1 MEPPFHTLLSGHEPS
16 DLRRFRTSL
25 GLTQSA
31 LADKLG
37 VTPLTVHRWE
47 TGQSRPQRIAK
58 ERFLELAKRH
68 AEDSSLLGPAANSRA
83 SGPTLDFAGRPEAV
97 SAVAE
102 ALRLAYGH
110 QFNPFYASETSRID
124 PLPHQRI
131 AVYEHILK
139 QDPIRFLLADDAG
152 AGKTIMTGLTVRE
165 MLSRGRIH
173 RVLIIPPAGLVGNW
187 ERELRI
193 LFQLRFRIVSGT
205 ALKTKNPFLGSDGD
219 LVIVSLDTLRQVNA
233 FNRLRDP
240 GISSYDLVVFDEA
253 HKLAATKQSS
263 RVRKTQRYQ
272 LAEAL
277 AGCPDS
283 HNSFRGLDW
292 SARHI
297 LLLTAT
303 PHMGK
308 DSPYYFLWRLLDPVA
323 FATEESFKL
332 FAPAIRMRHFIR
344 RTKEE
349 MVGLNGHPL
358 FPPRHCLTFSYD
370 LSPHEQELYDKTTK
384 YLRDTYGKALSNRPA
399 IRLAMG
405 VFQRRLASSTWALFR
420 SFQRRVEKLSGILEQ
435 LTTGITSTAALHSL
449 QQDLNHSYNS
459 DYFDAHGADD
469 DVHEDG
475 EGEAHEDYEDAVL
488 GAVLSITIED
498 LNEEIGILT
507 ELREQARR
515 LDAAGRES
523 KFEKMCEILRDPR
536 FVDEKCLIF
545 TEHRDTA
552 EYLLRRLEALGYSD
566 RVGQIHG
573 GLDWHEREEQV
584 YAFRRPDGNR
594 FLVAT
599 DAAGEGIN
607 LQFCRLM
614 LNYDIPWN
622 PARLEQR
629 MGRIH
634 RYGQKH
640 NVQIVNLVAGST
652 YEGNVLRVLLKKLDA
667 IRGELSSDKVF
678 DVIGRL
684 FENVSLRDHVC
695 DAHDEES
702 TKAALS
708 EIDGLVSAERVR
720 DLAEREKQVYG
731 QRGDVAG
738 RLPAMRVEMERER
751 YLELLPAYVRRF
763 ILKSADLLGFR
774 IRGNIDN
781 TFSLIPTQTGTL
793 DWLHSTLQGYPADV
807 REHLSIH
814 RPAGDTSCI
823 WLHPGEPVF
832 QALSDRILNDFRPD
846 ALRGCIF
853 VDPRSEAPRIIHL
866 ALVTIDE
873 EQDQPAESAQTPVR
887 RALEQRLIGLFQTEE
902 GETHECDIE
911 HLLLLHEGTET
922 PPGAVPLATR
932 AIAFRAEAERH
943 LRHGILGS
951 LVADRRDALRKELPD
966 RLRQVKINY
975 DLRGVELAGRRNSI
989 SKQAAAAQGAELED
1003 IKREQR
1009 SISQELELALADARS
1024 ICDRPI
1030 PGKLQFLLH
1039 AIAIP
1044 PTNADDTEQY
1054 DQRVEAVAVRRA
1066 THWEEAQGASV
1077 QDVSNPKLARLAGL
1091 PDWPG
1096 FDLISR
1102 LPSGEIRNIEVK
1114 GRADRGT
1121 VHMQANEWKQACN
1134 LGTRYWLYVV
1144 LGCATPRPQ
1153 LITVNDPFHR
1163 LLSSHQSSSAFAI
1176 SVGQLLSAAEHASYD
1191 GVNEDRSLE

>member
-1 MEPPFHTLLSGHEPS
+1 MDPPFHTLLSGREPS

-31 LADKLG
+31 LADKVG

-58 ERFLELAKRH
+58 ERLLELAKRH
-68 AEDSSLLGPAANSRA
+68 AEDASLLDPAESSRA
-83 SGPTLDFAGRPEAV
+83 SGPTLDFAGRPEAA

-102 ALRLAYGH
+102 TLRLSYGH

-131 AVYEHILK
+131 AVYEHMLK
-139 QDPIRFLLADDAG
+139 QEPIRFLLADDAG

-165 MLSRGRIH
+165 MLSRGRIR

-187 ERELRI
+187 ERELRV
-193 LFQLRFRIVSGT
+193 LFRLAFRIVSGT
-205 ALKTKNPFLGSDGD
+205 ALKTANPFLGPDGD
-219 LVIVSLDTLRQVNA
+219 LVVISLDTLRQANA
-233 FNRLRDP
+233 FNKLRDT
-240 GISSYDLVVFDEA
+240 GIMPYDLVVFDEA
-253 HKLAATKQSS
+253 HKLAATKQGS

-283 HNSFRGLDW
+283 NNSFRGLGW
-292 SARHI
+292 KARHV

-323 FATEESFKL
+323 FGTEESFKL
-332 FAPAIRMRHFIR
+332 VSTTVRMRHFIR

-349 MVGLNGHPL
+349 MVGLNGYPL

-370 LSPHEQELYDKTTK
+370 LSPDEQALYDKTTR
-384 YLRDTYGKALSNRPA
+384 YLRDTYGRALSNRPA

-405 VFQRRLASSTWALFR
+405 VFQRRLASSNWALFR
-420 SFQRRVEKLSGILEQ
+420 SFERRIEKLRGIVAQLRSGVA
-435 LTTGITSTAALHSL
+435 STARLHRL
-449 QQDLNHSYNS
+449 QEDLSHSYDS
-459 DYFDAHGADD
+459 DYFDAHGADED
-469 DVHEDG
+469 AHEDG

-488 GAVLSITIED
+488 GAAVSITIED
-498 LNEEIGILT
+498 LEEEIGLLT

-515 LDAAGRES
+515 LDESGRES
-523 KFEKMCEILRDPR
+523 KFEKLCEILNDAR
-536 FVDEKCLIF
+536 FLDEKCLIF

-552 EYLLRRLEALGYSD
+552 KYLLRRLEALGYSD

-573 GLDWHEREEQV
+573 GLNWYEREEQV
-584 YAFRRPDGNR
+584 DAFKEPDGNR
-594 FLVAT
+594 YLVAT

-652 YEGNVLRVLLKKLDA
+652 YEGSVLRVLLEKLDA

-684 FENVSLRDHVC
+684 FENVSLGDHVFR
-695 DAHDEES
+695 AHDEES
-702 TKAALS
+702 TKAALN
-708 EIDGLVSAERVR
+708 EIDDVVSAEHVR
-720 DLAEREKQVYG
+720 DLAQREKQIYG
-731 QRGDVAG
+731 QRGDVADQ
-738 RLPAMRVEMERER
+738 LHTMRADMERER
-751 YLELLPAYVRRF
+751 YLQLLPAYVRRL
-763 ILKSADLLGFR
+763 ILKSADLLGFS
-774 IRGNIDN
+774 IRGSIDD
-781 TFSLIPTQTGTL
+781 TFSLVPTRTGTL
-793 DWLHSTLQGYPADV
+793 DWLHSTLEGYPV
-807 REHLSIH
+807 HMRERLSIH
-814 RPAGDTSCI
+814 RPAGDPACI

-832 QALSDRILNDFRPD
+832 EALSERILNDFQSD
-846 ALRGCIF
+846 AMRGCIF
-853 VDPRSEAPRIIHL
+853 VDPRSEAAHIFHL
-866 ALVTIDE
+866 AVITVDE
-873 EQDQPAESAQTPVR
+873 ARDQSSGSDQEQVQRT
-887 RALEQRLIGLFQTEE
+887 LEQRLVGLVQTEDGKTE
-902 GETHECDIE
+902 ECDIE
-911 HLLLLHEGTET
+911 HLLLLHEGTAT
-922 PPGAVPLATR
+922 PPGAVPLASR
-932 AIAFRAEAERH
+932 AISFRAEAERH
-943 LRHGILGS
+943 LRHGILAR
-951 LVADRRDALRKELPD
+951 LVTDRQDALHKALPE
-966 RLRQVKINY
+966 RLRNVKINY
-975 DLRGVELAGRRNSI
+975 DLRGAELAGRRNSI
-989 SKQAAAAQGAELED
+989 TRRSAASDRAELED

-1009 SISQELELALADARS
+1009 SLGRQLELAMAEELSA
-1024 ICDRPI
+1024 CDRPI
-1030 PGKLQFLLH
+1030 PGNLQFLLH

-1044 PTNADDTEQY
+1044 TPSGEDTEKY
-1054 DQRVEAVAVRRA
+1054 DERVEAIAVQRA
-1066 THWEEAQGASV
+1066 TDWEEAQGATV
-1077 QDVSNPKLARLAGL
+1077 QNVSKPKLARSAGL

-1102 LPSGEIRNIEVK
+1102 LPTGEIRNIEVK

-1121 VHMQANEWKQACN
+1121 IHMQANEWKQACN

-1144 LGCATPRPQ
+1144 LDCATPGPQ
-1153 LITVNDPFHR
+1153 LITVNDPFRR
-1163 LLSSHQSSSAFAI
+1163 LLSSHQTSSAFAI
-1176 SVGQLLSAAEHASYD
+1176 SVGQLLSAAEHTS
-1191 GVNEDRSLE
+1191 